1 MSGPMMTQTVP
12 LTRGEDGVFRVTG
25 SRVTFDSIAHLFNGG
40 ATAEQIQED
49 FPSLAL
55 TDIYSVLA
63 YYLQHRSEADD
74 YLRGQAGAA
83 AEVRREVEGKLDSRS
98 LRERL
103 RQRRAH
109 VAT

>member
-1 MSGPMMTQTVP
+1 MTQTVP

-25 SRVTFDSIAHLFNGG
+25 SRVTLDSIAHLFNEG

-49 FPSLAL
+49 FPSLGL

-74 YLRGQAGAA
+74 YLRAQTGAA
-83 AEVRREVEGKLDSRS
+83 AEVRREVEGKLDDRG

-109 VAT
+109 AVS